1 MKIQVIDN
9 IGQIQPLMLMAEAD
23 VAFYSDEIQALNAAE
38 QLQPNIILL
47 NFALRGSKTPDYTNL
62 LLAASPTSNIV
73 IIGDDLHEEQILH
86 CVLAGAKGYQNS
98 LSLAAY
104 INRMIHAVAAGE
116 AWLSRKIV
124 AYLLDAIH
132 RNYSVQAIS

>member
-9 IGQIQPLMLMAEAD
+9 IGQIQPMMQMAEAD
-23 VAFYSDEIQALNAAE
+23 IAFYSDEIQALNAAE
-38 QLQPNIILL
+38 QLQPKMILL
-47 NFALRGSKTPDYTNL
+47 NFALRGSQTADYTNL
-62 LLAASPTSNIV
+62 LLAASPMSNIV
-73 IIGDDLHEEQILH
+73 IIGDDLHEEQILQ
-86 CVLAGAKGYQNS
+86 CVLAGAKGYQNR

-124 AYLLDAIH
+124 TYVLDAVH
-132 RNYSVQAIS
+132 QNYSLQPIN